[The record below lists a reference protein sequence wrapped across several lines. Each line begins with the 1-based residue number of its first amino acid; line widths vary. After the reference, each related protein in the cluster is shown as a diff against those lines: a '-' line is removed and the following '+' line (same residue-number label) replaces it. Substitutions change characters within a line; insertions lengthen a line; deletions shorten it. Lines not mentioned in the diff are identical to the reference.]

1 MNCTDL
7 LNAAYTYTNCHHRQI
22 FDDIK
27 ESLNDFLY
35 GKADE
40 RLKDDLCTYMINIV
54 SDYKKAKN
62 QSKKEKHKINC
73 GFLEANHIRAWS
85 GSNYRVW

>member
-1 MNCTDL
+1 MPLTHR
-7 LNAAYTYTNCHHRQI
+7 YMNCHHRQI

-40 RLKDDLCTYMINIV
+40 RLKDD
-54 SDYKKAKN
+54 YKKAKN
-62 QSKKEKHKINC
+62 QSKKEKQNFTDFIEKLKGYDDPII
-73 GFLEANHIRAWS
+73 EEDAE
-85 GSNYRVW
+85 Y